1 MDRAIA
7 LQLVKKQLTEHRYV
21 HTLGVMESSL
31 RLAAQY
37 GADLKKAELAA
48 IFHDYAKFRPKEEMK
63 QVVIDESLPL
73 DLLDFGNELLHA
85 PVGSILVKREA
96 GIHDKEILSAIYYHT
111 TGNGRMSQLEKIV
124 FLADYI
130 EPNRQF
136 PGVEEVRDAA
146 ERNLNE
152 ACLLAVKNTVQFLM
166 KQNQKIYP
174 LTIET
179 YNGLQEEIR
188 RKK

>member
-1 MDRAIA
+1 MDKNQA
-7 LQLVKKQLTEHRYV
+7 LELVRKQLTEHRYI
-21 HTLGVMESSL
+21 HTLGVLDTSL
-31 RLAAQY
+31 FLADQY
-37 GADLKKAELAA
+37 NADRKKAELAA

-63 QVVIDESLPL
+63 QIVIDEGLPN
-73 DLLDFGNELLHA
+73 DLLLYGNELLHA
-85 PVGSILVKREA
+85 PVGAFLVKKEA
-96 GIHDKEILSAIYYHT
+96 GIHDEEILNAIYYHT
-111 TGNGRMSQLEKIV
+111 TGNGNMNTLEKIV

-136 PGVEEVRDAA
+136 PGVEAVRDAA
-146 ERNLNE
+146 RSNLNE
-152 ACLLAVKNTVQFLM
+152 ACLMAVKNTIQFLM

-179 YNGLQEEIR
+179 YNGLQDEIR